1 MNMESGLRT
10 AYFVGLC
17 AVMLLC
23 GTALPSSAQ
32 DRLPPIPPDKQTEA
46 QKKAAV
52 EFQKERMTEVFG
64 PFVPLSRS
72 PQLMIDAARMGTYL
86 RFGNTLPRALSE
98 FAIILQARR
107 WTQEYEWYVHAADA
121 KTAGLPEEIIQ
132 AVAEGRRPEKM
143 TDEQDII
150 YEFGRELND
159 LHAVTDRTYARA
171 LARFGE
177 QGVMD
182 LVGVN
187 GFYSLISMVL
197 NVGRT
202 PLPKGAAPALKPMP
216 R

>member
-1 MNMESGLRT
+1 MSPRPAIFAALT
-10 AYFVGLC
+10 CV
-17 AVMLLC
+17 LL
-23 GTALPSSAQ
+23 APAAPARAH

-46 QKKAAV
+46 QKKAAG
-52 EFQKERMTEVFG
+52 EFRVERMQEVFG

-72 PQLMIDAARMGTYL
+72 PQLMIDAAKMGTYL

-107 WTQEYEWYVHAADA
+107 WSQEYEWSVHAADA
-121 KTAGLPEEIIQ
+121 RTAGLPDDVIQ

-143 TDEQDII
+143 TDDQDIV
-150 YEFGRELND
+150 YEFGRELNEN
-159 LHAVTDRTYARA
+159 HGVTDRTYARA
-171 LARFGE
+171 VTRFGE

-187 GFYSLISMVL
+187 GYYSLISMVL

-202 PLPKGAAPALKPMP
+202 PLPPGVVPALKPTP

>member
-1 MNMESGLRT
+1 MESRLKT
-10 AYFVGLC
+10 ACVIGVCTVGFLHGG
-17 AVMLLC
+17 ASRSL
-23 GTALPSSAQ
+23 AQ
-32 DRLPPIPPDKQTEA
+32 DRMPPIPADKQTEA
-46 QKKAAV
+46 QKNAAI

-98 FAIILQARR
+98 LAIILQARR
-107 WTQEYEWYVHAADA
+107 WSQEYEWYVHAADA

-143 TDEQDII
+143 TDDQDII

-159 LHAVTDRTYARA
+159 LHGVSDRTYARA

-187 GFYSLISMVL
+187 GFYSLISMAL

-202 PLPKGAAPALKPMP
+202 PLPAGATPALKPLP

>member
-1 MNMESGLRT
+1 MSFRPTVLAPLT
-10 AYFVGLC
+10 CLLLAAP
-17 AVMLLC
+17 AVP
-23 GTALPSSAQ
+23 ARSQ
-32 DRLPPIPPDKQTEA
+32 DRLPPIPPERQTEA
-46 QKKAAV
+46 QKKAAA
-52 EFQKERMTEVFG
+52 EFRVERMQEVFG

-72 PQLMIDAARMGTYL
+72 PQLMIDAAKMGTYL

-107 WTQEYEWYVHAADA
+107 WSQEYEWYVHAADA
-121 KTAGLPEEIIQ
+121 RTAGLPDDVIQ

-143 TDEQDII
+143 TDDQDIV

-159 LHAVTDRTYARA
+159 NHGVTDRTYSRA
-171 LARFGE
+171 VTRFGE

-202 PLPKGAAPALKPMP
+202 PLPPGVAPALKPTP

>member
-1 MNMESGLRT
+1 M
-10 AYFVGLC
+10 
-17 AVMLLC
+17 
-23 GTALPSSAQ
+23 Q
-32 DRLPPIPPDKQTEA
+32 D
-46 QKKAAV
+46 
-52 EFQKERMTEVFG
+52 VFG

-72 PQLMIDAARMGTYL
+72 PQLMMDAARMGTYL

-107 WTQEYEWYVHAADA
+107 WSQEYEWYVHAADA
-121 KTAGLPEEIIQ
+121 RAAGLPEEIIQ

-143 TDEQDII
+143 TDDQDII

-159 LHAVTDRTYARA
+159 NRGVTDRTYARA
-171 LARFGE
+171 VARFGE
-177 QGVMD
+177 QGTMD

-187 GFYSLISMVL
+187 GFYSLISMAL

-202 PLPKGAAPALKPMP
+202 PLPAGVSPVLKPMP

>member
-1 MNMESGLRT
+1 MSYRPTVL
-10 AYFVGLC
+10 A
-17 AVMLLC
+17 
-23 GTALPSSAQ
+23 ALTCLQLVALAAPARSQ
-32 DRLPPIPPDKQTEA
+32 DRLPPIPPERQTEA
-46 QKKAAV
+46 QKKAAA
-52 EFQKERMTEVFG
+52 EFRVERMQEVFG

-72 PQLMIDAARMGTYL
+72 PQLMIDAAKMGTYL

-121 KTAGLPEEIIQ
+121 KTAGLPEEIIRS
-132 AVAEGRRPEKM
+132 VAEGRRPEKM
-143 TDEQDII
+143 SDDQEIV

-159 LHAVTDRTYARA
+159 EHAVSDRTYARA

-187 GFYSLISMVL
+187 GFYSLISMAL

-202 PLPKGAAPALKPMP
+202 PLPAGVAPTLKPMP
-216 R
+216 K

>member
-1 MNMESGLRT
+1 MYEGVLMSCRPTVLAALT
-10 AYFVGLC
+10 C
-17 AVMLLC
+17 LLLA
-23 GTALPSSAQ
+23 GPAAPARSQ
-32 DRLPPIPPDKQTEA
+32 DRLPPIPTEKQTEA
-46 QKKAAV
+46 QKKAAA
-52 EFQKERMTEVFG
+52 EFRVERMQEVFG

-72 PQLMIDAARMGTYL
+72 PQLMIDAAKMGTYL

-107 WTQEYEWYVHAADA
+107 WSQEYEWYVHAADA
-121 KTAGLPEEIIQ
+121 RTAGLPDEVIQ
-132 AVAEGRRPEKM
+132 AVAEGRRPDKM
-143 TDEQDII
+143 TDDQDIV

-159 LHAVTDRTYARA
+159 NHGVTDRTYARA
-171 LARFGE
+171 VTRFGE

-187 GFYSLISMVL
+187 GFYSLISMAL

-202 PLPKGAAPALKPMP
+202 PLPPGVQ